1 MSALER
7 TFPNSVLFDSRLR
20 YYIRAIRNFG
30 VYAYHLDLWTKLGR
44 IDTFRLKD

>member
-30 VYAYHLDLWTKLGR
+30 VYVIIWICGR
-44 IDTFRLKD
+44 N